1 MKAIAVKDGFEN
13 SDVAAKEVKLAL
25 DKPVIKVSGNKVTI
39 TAADGAAVY
48 YTLDG
53 GTPSDKAAKYEK
65 EITLDKSTTVKAI
78 AVKNGFENSDVS
90 VREVVLAAATPVISI
105 KDGTAAITTATVGAD
120 IYYTT
125 DGSVPTAKSLKYS
138 KPFMTDGIKVLKAIA
153 VKNGYEN
160 SAVAS
165 EDVPVT
171 AVTQS
176 IKKR

>member
-1 MKAIAVKDGFEN
+1 M
-13 SDVAAKEVKLAL
+13 
-25 DKPVIKVSGNKVTI
+25 IKVSGNKVTI

-65 EITLDKSTTVKAI
+65 EITLAKS
-78 AVKNGFENSDVS
+78 
-90 VREVVLAAATPVISI
+90 
-105 KDGTAAITTATVGAD
+105 ATV
-120 IYYTT
+120 
-125 DGSVPTAKSLKYS
+125 
-138 KPFMTDGIKVLKAIA
+138 KAIA

-171 AVTQS
+171 AATQA

>member
-1 MKAIAVKDGFEN
+1 MKDGFEN

-39 TAADGAAVY
+39 TAADGAVVY

-65 EITLDKSTTVKAI
+65 EITLAKSTTVKAI

-105 KDGTAAITTATVGAD
+105 KDGTAEIKTATVGAD

-171 AVTQS
+171 AATQA